1 MNGPPVCMCMCLCGR
16 SWPVVSNAVPV
27 SVPPSLPPAVAL
39 LFICVHIP
47 LLALSILVGPAQVRL
62 RCCPCCGAF
71 IIHTDGRCAAE
82 QIVFVLRYLCS
93 AHICVLRVCVRLSVS
108 AGGPD
113 EEHAAEEQL
122 LPQPCRLCRPNL
134 RAQRGKEA
142 LR

>member
-1 MNGPPVCMCMCLCGR
+1 MTDECVCVCGR

-71 IIHTDGRCAAE
+71 IQTGA
-82 QIVFVLRYLCS
+82 
-93 AHICVLRVCVRLSVS
+93 VRLNRSYS
-108 AGGPD
+108 Y
-113 EEHAAEEQL
+113 
-122 LPQPCRLCRPNL
+122 
-134 RAQRGKEA
+134 
-142 LR
+142 